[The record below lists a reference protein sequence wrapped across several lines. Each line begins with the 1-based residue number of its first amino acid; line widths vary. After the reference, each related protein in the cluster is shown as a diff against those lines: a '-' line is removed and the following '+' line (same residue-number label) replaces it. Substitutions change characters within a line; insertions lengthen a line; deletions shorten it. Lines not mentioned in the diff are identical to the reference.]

1 MPLRRTALAWTSLLL
16 ALACGVAAL
25 LAGAGYRMAWWSLG
39 AGIGM
44 IRWAATAALGAAALG
59 LVAAGLAYR
68 VGAGRAVWIAV
79 VALVA
84 GLAVATPPMVL
95 WRQAQQLPHIHDI
108 STDTD
113 HPPAY
118 VAVVP
123 LRKGARNPVDYQA
136 TVAPEQKR
144 GYADI
149 VPLDLPVPP
158 EQAFARAER
167 AARAMG
173 WEIVAVSP
181 QDGRIEA
188 TDTTLLFG
196 FKDDVVVRVAA
207 QAGGSRVD
215 VRSLSRVGGSDFG
228 VNAKRVRAY
237 LKRLGAE
244 TGP

>member
-1 MPLRRTALAWTSLLL
+1 MPLRRTALAWSSLVL

-25 LAGAGYRMAWWSLG
+25 LAGVGYRMVWWSLG
-39 AGIGM
+39 TGIGM
-44 IRWAATAALGAAALG
+44 IRWAATVALGAAALG
-59 LVAAGLAYR
+59 LVATGLAYR
-68 VGAGRAVWIAV
+68 AGATRAVWIAIA
-79 VALVA
+79 ALLA
-84 GLAVATPPMVL
+84 GLAVAAPPIVL
-95 WRQAQQLPHIHDI
+95 WRQAQQLPHIHDV

-113 HPPAY
+113 HPPTY
-118 VAVVP
+118 VTVVP

-136 TVAPEQKR
+136 AAAPEQKR

-173 WEIVAVSP
+173 WEIVVVSP

-188 TDTTLLFG
+188 TDTSLLFG

-228 VNAKRVRAY
+228 VNAKRIRAF
-237 LKRLGAE
+237 LKRMAADP
-244 TGP
+244 GP